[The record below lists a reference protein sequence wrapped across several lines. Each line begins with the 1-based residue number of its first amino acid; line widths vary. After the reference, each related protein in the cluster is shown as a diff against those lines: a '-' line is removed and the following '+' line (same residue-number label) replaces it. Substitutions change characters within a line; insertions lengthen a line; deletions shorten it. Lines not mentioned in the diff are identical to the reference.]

1 MFQFSN
7 DLHYFK
13 ACCFLYELGMHC
25 EKVIMVEYIIVHRLL
40 IYSMYYLF
48 FAELNY
54 SSSVD
59 T

>member
-1 MFQFSN
+1 MVQSSN
-7 DLHYFK
+7 DLHNFK
-13 ACCFLYELGMHC
+13 ACCFLYVLGMHC
-25 EKVIMVEYIIVHRLL
+25 EKGITAEYTIVHILL
-40 IYSMYYLF
+40 SYSMYYLF